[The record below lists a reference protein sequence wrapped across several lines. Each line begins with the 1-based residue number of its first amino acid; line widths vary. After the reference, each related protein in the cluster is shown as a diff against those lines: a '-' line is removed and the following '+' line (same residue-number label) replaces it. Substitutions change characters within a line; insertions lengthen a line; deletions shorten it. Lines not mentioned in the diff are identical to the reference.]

1 MTYQELG
8 DLLTAGVGIPFA
20 FHHWDKPPAMPYGV
34 YFDDRTDN
42 FEADN
47 IAYCV
52 VRHFVLELYTRQR
65 DPALED
71 RMEAVLGG
79 AELFWDKDAVYVDSE
94 RFYQISY
101 EIEV

>member
-1 MTYQELG
+1 MSYQELS

-20 FHHWDKPPAMPYGV
+20 FHHWDKPPAMPFGV

-47 IAYCV
+47 IAYYV
-52 VRHFVLELYTRQR
+52 VRHFVVELYVRQR
-65 DPALED
+65 DPALE
-71 RMEAVLGG
+71 ELLEGVLDG
-79 AELFWDKDAVYVDSE
+79 AELAWDKDAVYIDDE
-94 RFYQISY
+94 RAYQISY